1 MKLLSKLTLLVF
13 PVLAACGGGNDDQTC
28 VTNFSTLQKSC
39 VANTSHALPEGIW
52 YGSVNSSQSVAA
64 QTIVLETGQYYSIFT
79 KGGSFVWLI
88 EGIMTATDGAI
99 TDSATVGFHTL
110 GAIRGG
116 SLSGN
121 FSAKSALTASTSLF
135 VAPDTTA
142 TSFNGNYNPTYDTP
156 IATSDVARTWNSEL
170 GVTPISTITFATDG
184 TATGTQNVCSFTGS
198 FKPRSTGK
206 HLLDGTLNFTGSLC
220 ALNNVSMSV
229 EWTVVNG
236 QLTVVGVTP
245 QRDQAFESA
254 CRVSG
259 GSLG

>member
-1 MKLLSKLTLLVF
+1 MKLVSKLALLAF

-28 VTNFSTLQKSC
+28 VSDLNTLQKSC

-79 KGGSFVWLI
+79 NGGSFVWLI
-88 EGIMTATDGAI
+88 EGIMTATDGAF

-110 GAIRGG
+110 GAIRAG

-121 FSAKSALTASTSLF
+121 FSTKSTLAATTSLY

-142 TSFNGNYNPTYDTP
+142 TSFNGNYNATYDTP
-156 IATSDVARTWNSEL
+156 IAISDVARSWTSES

-184 TATGTQNVCSFTGS
+184 TATGTQSACTFTGS

-206 HLLDGTLNFTGSLC
+206 HLLDGTLTFTGALC

-229 EWTVVNG
+229 EATVISG
-236 QLTVVGVTP
+236 QLTIVGVTP
-245 QRDQAFESA
+245 QRDQTFYLSA
-254 CRVSG
+254 R
-259 GSLG
+259 